1 MLSAL
6 QLLILV
12 GDGKSTIVK
21 ILIELQKLSA
31 GRSADSFPTPIVGG
45 IDTSIPTSADIHLY
59 ADPDSQ
65 YTQFPRIYVDCEG
78 LTGGE
83 KIPMAQRFV
92 EVDGPKNESKKKL
105 ETRLDNE
112 YMRKLRQ
119 RAQGAKRRKLV
130 FADNEETRKR
140 EYTVREFYPRLLY
153 TFSHVVVFVLHNE
166 R

>member
-1 MLSAL
+1 MLPL
-6 QLLILV
+6 HLLILV
-12 GDGKSTIVK
+12 EDGKST
-21 ILIELQKLSA
+21 LIKMLVESQRISA
-31 GRSADSFPTPIVGG
+31 GRSADYFPTPVVGVIG
-45 IDTSIPTSADIHLY
+45 TSIPTSAGIHLY
-59 ADPDSQ
+59 ADPESQ
-65 YTQFPRIYVDCEG
+65 YTQFPRIYADCEG

-83 KIPMAQRFV
+83 KIPMAHRALDV
-92 EVDGPKNESKKKL
+92 EHLRGEPRRKI
-105 ETRLDNE
+105 ETRSDDEFTRRLQE
-112 YMRKLRQ
+112 